1 MKRFSRLFALLAML
15 PALLASCLGDGDSG
29 VDYTTY
35 DDMAVASFT
44 LGTMKRVT
52 ADTVTTITGSYYPMT
67 IDHVRKQIYNAVELP
82 VGTDVTKVVCNIK
95 TYNNGV
101 AYFRMTSDTTT
112 FALHQNTDSV
122 DLSQPRTLRIFAL
135 NGSGCRD
142 YEVRLN
148 VSKTDGT
155 DFGWQLRS
163 TADTGMSPDADLRLY
178 HLGTRLVALTGST
191 TAPTLY
197 VAPLTADSIT
207 WTKAAWTTGPSATA
221 GWKGVAVADTMLY
234 VLDGDVTN
242 GTTLWKTADGS
253 TWQQADHDAD
263 SPAIELV
270 GGASHELFAL
280 DDTGQMMHLYT
291 DSLNGTGAA
300 HWQVEPMEYAA
311 DADSLPT
318 QGIACISYPYTASDN
333 TDYVLL
339 VGSNAKAGKDALV
352 WHKVSQYAGIGMG
365 GQWTYMGFATNN
377 HFRLPRQ
384 EQYSL
389 ARYQKIVLAVGND
402 HQMYMTNDLGITWR
416 IPGTFALPTDIDDTT
431 AVAMTND
438 ADGRLWLVAADGRAW
453 MGLRK

>member
-142 YEVRLN
+142 YDVRLN
-148 VSKTDGT
+148 VSKTNGT
-155 DFGWQLRS
+155 TFGWLLRS
-163 TADTGMSPDADLRLY
+163 TADTGMAPAADLRLY
-178 HLGTRLVALTGST
+178 QTGTKLIALTGST
-191 TAPTLY
+191 TAPALY
-197 VAPLTADSIT
+197 TASLASDSVT
-207 WTKAAWTTGPSATA
+207 WTKVTWTTGPGSTA
-221 GWKGVAVADTMLY
+221 WNGAAVVDTMLY
-234 VLDGDVTN
+234 VLDG
-242 GTTLWKTADGS
+242 TTLWQTADGE
-253 TWQQADHDAD
+253 TWQQANAD
-263 SPAIELV
+263 NPGLARLV
-270 GGASHELFAL
+270 GSATHELFAL
-280 DDTGQMMHLYT
+280 DNAGQMMHLYT
-291 DSLNGTGAA
+291 DSLNQATAA
-300 HWQVEPMEYAA
+300 QWRVEPMEYAA

-318 QGIACISYPYTASDN
+318 QGMACISYPYTASDY